1 MFPLLEPLKSR
12 LGGRLSGGEQQ
23 MLTIARTLMGNPIGL
38 LLDEPSEGLA
48 PVIVARI
55 GELLRRLR
63 DMGVTVLLAEQNMHF
78 CLGIASHAA
87 IIDKGRIVYR
97 NSIDALKGDDAVK
110 KRYLA
115 L

>member
-1 MFPLLEPLKSR
+1 
-12 LGGRLSGGEQQ
+12 
-23 MLTIARTLMGNPIGL
+23 
-38 LLDEPSEGLA
+38 
-48 PVIVARI
+48 
-55 GELLRRLR
+55 
-63 DMGVTVLLAEQNMHF
+63 MGVTVLLAEQNMHF